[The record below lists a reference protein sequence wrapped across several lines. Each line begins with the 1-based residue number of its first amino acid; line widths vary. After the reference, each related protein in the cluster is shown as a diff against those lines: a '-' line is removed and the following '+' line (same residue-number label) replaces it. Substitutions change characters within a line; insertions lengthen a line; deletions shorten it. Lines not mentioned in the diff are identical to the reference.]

1 MAGTSTVPVADTRER
16 LLEAAGQVFSEAGFR
31 AATVREIVTRAGG
44 ANIAA
49 VNYHFRDKEGL
60 YAAVLEHFSR
70 AAVAKYPPGGGLP
83 PGAPPEAQLHA
94 FVRALLLRIFD
105 KGQQSIHGKLMA
117 WEMIEPTRA
126 LDRIVEQMIRPMYGR
141 LCAIIKTLAGPR
153 ASLSSIERSAK
164 SVVGQCL
171 FYKHCAPVLERLE
184 GRRAEAKDVDAL
196 AAHIVAFSLRGVRG
210 IGTPRLAFAK
220 APASGRKGGGR

>member
-1 MAGTSTVPVADTRER
+1 MSRTAALPSADTRER
-16 LLEAAGQVFSEAGFR
+16 LLQAGGQVFAEAGFR

-60 YAAVLEHFSR
+60 YAAVLEHFAR
-70 AAVAKYPPGGGLP
+70 EAVAKYPPHGGLP
-83 PGAPPEAQLHA
+83 PGAAPETQLHA
-94 FVRALLLRIFD
+94 FVCALLLRILD

-126 LDRIVEQMIRPMYGR
+126 LGRIVEQVIRPMYGR
-141 LCAIIKTLAGPR
+141 LCAVVKALAGPR
-153 ASLSSIERSAK
+153 ATLAQVEGAAK

-171 FYKHCAPVLERLE
+171 FYKHCAAVLERLE

-196 AAHIVAFSLRGVRG
+196 ADHIVAFSLRGIRGLAAVRG
-210 IGTPRLAFAK
+210 R
-220 APASGRKGGGR
+220 GGAR

>member
-1 MAGTSTVPVADTRER
+1 MAAVSTIPAADTRRR

-31 AATVREIVTRAGG
+31 AATVREIVRRAG

-60 YAAVLEHFSR
+60 YAAVLEYFAHD
-70 AAVAKYPPGGGLP
+70 AVAKYPAHGGLP
-83 PGAPPEAQLHA
+83 PVASAEEQLYA

-105 KGQQSIHGKLMA
+105 RGHQAVHGKLMA
-117 WEMIEPTRA
+117 REMIEPTRA
-126 LDRIVEQMIRPMYGR
+126 LDRIVDQVIRPMYGR
-141 LCAIIKTLAGPR
+141 LCAILKALSGPG
-153 ASLSSIERSAK
+153 ASLVQIERAAK

-171 FYKHCAPVLERLE
+171 FYKHCSAVLERLD
-184 GRRAEAKDVDAL
+184 GRLPELKDVDAL

-210 IGTPRLAFAK
+210 LAAPRAK
-220 APASGRKGGGR
+220 AGGR